1 MSKIFAVFRTRGP
14 GWAQARP
21 LEEQEEWQS
30 HAAFMDRLFAEKF
43 VLLAGP
49 LETLSEALMIV
60 RAESA
65 KEIEARLAEDCWT
78 RSGLLSTRLIA
89 PWELRLGSLG

>member
-14 GWAQARP
+14 RWALGRP

-49 LETLSEALMIV
+49 LETLSEALMIIS
-60 RAESA
+60 AESA
-65 KEIEARLAEDCWT
+65 EAIEARLEEDRWT
-78 RSGLLSTRLIA
+78 KSGLLRTRLIA

>member
-1 MSKIFAVFRTRGP
+1 MSKLFAVFRTRGP
-14 GWAQARP
+14 RWAQGRS
-21 LEEQEEWQS
+21 LEEQEEWEA

-49 LETLSEALMIV
+49 LETLSEALLII

-65 KEIEARLAEDCWT
+65 EAIEARLAEDCWT

-89 PWELRLGSLG
+89 PWELRLGLLG